1 MNWAEKQYQGDVLR
15 LALHVSHGTLES
27 HGSDGSPEKNPPR
40 DPATP
45 AANAKRKLFIVFG
58 RLFPHESRDD

>member
-15 LALHVSHGTLES
+15 LALHGTLES
-27 HGSDGSPEKNPPR
+27 HGSDGSPVKNPPR

>member
-1 MNWAEKQYQGDVLR
+1 MNWAEKQYQGDVLC
-15 LALHVSHGTLES
+15 LAWHESHGTLES
-27 HGSDGSPEKNPPR
+27 HGTDGSPEETH
-40 DPATP
+40 DAATP